1 MDGKERLNTLE
12 VALNNEMREREF
24 YLKNAER
31 TKNPL
36 GKTMFEQIAAD
47 ELEHYSRLKELHK
60 TWEKQE
66 KWPESVPL
74 TVNNTDIKNVLLNTI
89 KNIDKTAKAD
99 AGDLDAIKVA
109 VDFEEKGTKFYK
121 ELRDASTNA
130 QEKAFFDL
138 LSMIEYEH
146 FMSLRDTEEYLTSPD
161 TWFIKAEHHSMD
173 GG

>member
-1 MDGKERLNTLE
+1 MDDKERLNALE

-31 TKNPL
+31 TKNLL
-36 GKTMFEQIAAD
+36 GKAMFKRIAVD
-47 ELEHYSRLKELHK
+47 EEEHYARLKELHNK
-60 TWEKQE
+60 WEKQE

-74 TVNNTDIKNVLLNTI
+74 TVNNTDIKNVLLATI
-89 KNIDKTAKAD
+89 KNVDKTAKAD
-99 AGDLDAIKVA
+99 AGDLDAIKMA
-109 VDFEEKGTKFYK
+109 VDFEEKGIKFYHG
-121 ELRDASTNA
+121 LRDASINP

-146 FMSLRDTEEYLTSPD
+146 FMSLRDAEEYLTSPD
-161 TWFIKAEHHSMD
+161 TWFIKAEHHAMD